1 MSVNADVIGRRRH
14 VREEDIPVAPQHLRV
29 QTVDD
34 VSTFRLKWRY
44 SVKTHGPPDVWTDRG
59 ILLGSTGTGKSTL
72 GEFLIADALKRYR
85 NLRVLIL
92 DSKPRFRGEWEVN
105 GVSAAGRYKR
115 WAHGA
120 TVIPGSI
127 VLPVDQP
134 AKSLTD
140 AWKFDARVAIAQAP
154 NGAEDKGQLFQLLEA
169 ASRFFDETRAD
180 QPHLLY
186 IDEVMDFFHM
196 NGSPIGRQMTI
207 IQCARAGRELG
218 LGLLCATQRPR
229 GIPAQLLQEANMMYL
244 FWLRNVDDVA
254 RLDDFGLPH
263 AEFYMPRKNN
273 KTFYFYDH
281 ERQRQPG
288 MYKLRIA

>member
-1 MSVNADVIGRRRH
+1 MSINADVSFRH
-14 VREEDIPVAPQHLRV
+14 RHLDLPNNAPV
-29 QTVDD
+29 
-34 VSTFRLKWRY
+34 RLKTVLTEDVDPFHLIWRY
-44 SVKTHGPPDVWTDRG
+44 KPRTNAPPDVWTDRA

-72 GEFLIADALKRYR
+72 AEFLIADALRRYR

-105 GVSAAGRYKR
+105 GLSAAPRYRR

-120 TVIPGSI
+120 SVIPGSI
-127 VLPVDQP
+127 VLPTDKPWEALQ
-134 AKSLTD
+134 D

-154 NGAEDKGQLFQLLEA
+154 NGAEDKIQLFGLIA
-169 ASRFFDETRAD
+169 VASRFFDETRAD
-180 QPHLLY
+180 IPHLLY

-218 LGLLCATQRPR
+218 LGLVCATQRPR

-254 RLDDFGLPH
+254 RLDDFGLPN
-263 AEFYMPRKNN
+263 AEGYMPRRNDK
-273 KTFYFYDH
+273 KFYFYDH
-281 ERQRQPG
+281 ERKREAG
-288 MYKLRIA
+288 LYKLRIV